1 MGAAMA
7 RMIEK
12 YTKVTAGAEPLG
24 GGAANLNALHKGEI
38 EFSSIVTYDAY
49 DAPRGLGQYK
59 ETGPISI
66 TALFNEHHF
75 LMTGIVRDDSG
86 IKTVEDWRGK
96 RLMSNNSKTALAL
109 NATKGILDAYGMTT
123 DDVIIQPQP
132 GTADRI
138 TALAEK
144 TTDVVIAPYT
154 EATSYVIELFQR
166 IDSRWIPLD
175 DDKMDI
181 MIERNPVWY
190 KATLPA
196 GSYKGQDVDVP
207 MAGINIL
214 AVCRQD
220 LPESFIYEV
229 MKAIWDH
236 FDDELSPMHPNFKY
250 FEKGSLIH
258 RSTLPF
264 HPGAVKYWKEAGLW
278 DAAAQKRQDELIKE
292 LNALGAKY

>member
-1 MGAAMA
+1 M
-7 RMIEK
+7 
-12 YTKVTAGAEPLG
+12 
-24 GGAANLNALHKGEI
+24 
-38 EFSSIVTYDAY
+38 
-49 DAPRGLGQYK
+49 
-59 ETGPISI
+59 
-66 TALFNEHHF
+66 
-75 LMTGIVRDDSG
+75 
-86 IKTVEDWRGK
+86 
-96 RLMSNNSKTALAL
+96 
-109 NATKGILDAYGMTT
+109 
-123 DDVIIQPQP
+123 
-132 GTADRI
+132 
-138 TALAEK
+138 
-144 TTDVVIAPYT
+144 
-154 EATSYVIELFQR
+154 IELFQR

-214 AVCRQD
+214 AVSRAD

-264 HPGAVKYWKEAGLW
+264 HPGAIKYWKEAGLW
-278 DAAAQKRQDELIKE
+278 DDAAQKRQDELIKE